1 MDVGISDYQLIYWTR
16 KPARIKSYCYKQITF
31 RSTEIYEDAL
41 RKLSFPN
48 YKLFD
53 GIDEASEKCIQKVMA
68 VIDILAPSKNK
79 RIMGTSQHWFDVE
92 IMEKISERDKL
103 FKKFKTLACM
113 SIKITT
119 KKQGMRYK
127 IRTKKKTYFENK
139 LTENIGKPKEL
150 RKSLKY
156 LGLKFEPSFSNI
168 NCLEK
173 NKSVNFDLKYIAEDF
188 SAYKYGMLSVA
199 H

>member
-31 RSTEIYEDAL
+31 RSIEIYEDAL
-41 RKLSFPN
+41 RKLSFPD

-79 RIMGTSQHWFDVE
+79 RIMGTSQHWFDAE

-103 FKKFKTLACM
+103 FKKFKNSRLHVN
-113 SIKITT
+113 KDN
-119 KKQGMRYK
+119 YK
-127 IRTKKKTYFENK
+127 EARNEVQNPYK
-139 LTENIGKPKEL
+139 
-150 RKSLKY
+150 
-156 LGLKFEPSFSNI
+156 
-168 NCLEK
+168 EK
-173 NKSVNFDLKYIAEDF
+173 NL
-188 SAYKYGMLSVA
+188 L
-199 H
+199 